1 MTQLLHAL
9 YHQPWLITPEAHA
22 AMRRAADA
30 CALFPQPPGD
40 DPDDPDSDLLE
51 IEDGIGIISISG
63 VLMKRP
69 DVFSR
74 VLLGAT
80 DMDEIAEAIAEAGDR
95 ADVQAVLLDID
106 SPGGTVNGTPELAAA
121 VAMLSKN
128 KYVYAFS
135 DGQMCSAAYWIA
147 AQADVIYATPSARV
161 GSIGV
166 LLPMLDESEAFK
178 LEGLKMEVFA
188 AGKYKSV
195 GVPGVALTDDQ
206 RAWLQSSI
214 NEINAD
220 FHAAVLARGRTI
232 VPDSMEGQ
240 DFSGQKAFAAQ
251 LTSGVIQDRA
261 TVLAKMRVRHGS

>member
-9 YHQPWLITPEAHA
+9 FNQPWLITPEAHA
-22 AMRRAADA
+22 AMRCAARACDLFPAPPADA
-30 CALFPQPPGD
+30 
-40 DPDDPDSDLLE
+40 PDCDLLQ
-51 IEDGIGIISISG
+51 IEDGIGIIPIFG

-69 DVFSR
+69 DIFSR

-80 DMDEIAEAIAEAGDR
+80 DMDEIAEAITEAGGR

-121 VAMLSKN
+121 VATLSKR

-147 AQADVIYATPSARV
+147 SQADVIYATPSARV

-178 LEGLKMEVFA
+178 EAGLKMEVFA

-195 GVPGVALTDDQ
+195 GVPGVSLTDEQ
-206 RAWLQSSI
+206 RTWLQSSI
-214 NEINAD
+214 DEINAD
-220 FHAAVLARGRTI
+220 FQAAVVARGRAI
-232 VPDSMEGQ
+232 SPDAMEGQ
-240 DFSGQKAFAAQ
+240 DFSGRMAFASG
-251 LTSGVIQDRA
+251 LTSGVVQDRA
-261 TVLAKMRVRHGS
+261 WVLTRMQNRHAS